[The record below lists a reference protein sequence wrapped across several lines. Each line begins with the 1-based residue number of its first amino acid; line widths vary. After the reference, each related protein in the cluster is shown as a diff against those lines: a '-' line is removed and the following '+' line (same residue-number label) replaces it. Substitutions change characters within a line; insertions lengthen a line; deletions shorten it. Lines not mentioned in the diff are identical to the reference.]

1 MAQPPVVSWLACPRN
16 AASSNLSWSLLP
28 EFAKFGKDDAAS
40 SKAACV
46 KKFAPEQAALLMF
59 GKNASKS
66 ACVNHSPMPL
76 PGGPGDD
83 VGMGEGT
90 GVGEGMGTGDGI
102 GTGEGAPLHPVA
114 FQVDLSLQ

>member
-1 MAQPPVVSWLACPRN
+1 
-16 AASSNLSWSLLP
+16 
-28 EFAKFGKDDAAS
+28 
-40 SKAACV
+40 
-46 KKFAPEQAALLMF
+46 
-59 GKNASKS
+59 
-66 ACVNHSPMPL
+66 MPL